1 MKLQKEPQPGQ
12 VYVVIPQGQNYI
24 YTTAVEP
31 LSAALTQPVEPK
43 AEVELI
49 KEPKLAP
56 VQAVPALARIQAPV
70 VLAKYQQVPQVVQ
83 FQQIQAVP
91 YARYV
96 STLSQT
102 AVHTPY
108 SDSFVQIYQ

>member
-1 MKLQKEPQPGQ
+1 MVLPQN
-12 VYVVIPQGQNYI
+12 QNYI
-24 YTTAVEP
+24 YTTAVRP
-31 LSAALTQPVEPK
+31 LSGALIQPAEPNT
-43 AEVELI
+43 EVEVI

-56 VQAVPALARIQAPV
+56 VQAVPALAKIQAPI

-83 FQQIQAVP
+83 YQQLQAVP
-91 YARYV
+91 YAKYV